1 MPKRSVTSAP
11 REDERPKGTKKDK
24 VPAQLVEELDDDFD
38 DFSTTPQEATTTAKP
53 PAKRPVPDSDSDDD
67 YKPATFDV
75 KKVTEPT
82 STMPQTKEKKEA
94 LNICIPEGKILACP
108 VGTKVVTSG
117 MVVGVSVKEND
128 KGPCTFRVNALVT
141 NISPNAGKDVVRTE
155 QAAVGAL
162 VLAKEEKV
170 STTTDQQVYA
180 KLIAT
185 DVPPTFKPYAGVLQ
199 VTLSNLK
206 GDRGVRETLAKEV
219 RPGATVQFTEL
230 KLTTYNSVYAT
241 CDDFKV
247 ISKPSKEA
255 PREGVTQAVDAVR
268 TLGAPLLAGCGFNC
282 SAFREAEAPTPEC
295 AVDFNKVKEQLAS
308 IKASFVSCLASYLP
322 KYQPPPH
329 PLLFNPV
336 DSFHVPPP
344 LSFYM
349 TKMEHPKEPE
359 QGLLLHSAQHA
370 VILGKQGRLDELVS
384 TYNGKPIVAAEVTG
398 FRVSSSKFSGDCYE
412 VQTKLHF
419 VPDLTA
425 LPTKPK
431 NVLAL
436 DGPTLIVPLPYF
448 AAPFGVDERAT
459 LDLLGK
465 YVIPFANMIAV
476 PDKAKMDE
484 EMRCFKG
491 RVDCCQLTIDVHST
505 LRNVGFKLSAKAVK
519 KIYGDSES
527 STPAVGV
534 GESLVDAHKAANM
547 ANKEPDEDPGHWPKV
562 STLQDGGVVSL
573 RATAVLFEDATLEFY
588 GVVPKMAVLSQGPG
602 MLRCGTDTKVGNA
615 AFLKVFNGEPVLA
628 LDAVKKGSAAI
639 FAVRVAPKK
648 ETVAAGS
655 STSA

>member
-1 MPKRSVTSAP
+1 MPKRSV
-11 REDERPKGTKKDK
+11 DEQRPKGTKKGK
-24 VPAQLVEELDDDFD
+24 VQVVEDLAASDDDMFP
-38 DFSTTPQEATTTAKP
+38 SANEATTTAKP
-53 PAKRPVPDSDSDDD
+53 PAPGSESDSDDD
-67 YKPATFDV
+67 YKPATFDGRAA
-75 KKVTEPT
+75 EAT
-82 STMPQTKEKKEA
+82 SAAGTVLDKPQKEKNKEA
-94 LNICIPEGKILACP
+94 LAIRVPEGKILACP

-117 MVVGVSVKEND
+117 MVVGVSVKAND
-128 KGPCTFRVNALVT
+128 KGPCTLRVNVLVT

-268 TLGAPLLAGCGFNC
+268 TMGAPLLAGCGFNC
-282 SAFREAEAPTPEC
+282 SGLREAEAPTPEC

-308 IKASFVSCLASYLP
+308 IKAPFASCLASYLP
-322 KYQPPPH
+322 KYQPPSD
-329 PLLFNPV
+329 LLLLNHA

-349 TKMEHPKEPE
+349 TKMENPKEPE

-398 FRVSSSKFSGDCYE
+398 FRVMPSKFSGDCYE

-476 PDKAKMDE
+476 PDKVKMDE
-484 EMRCFKG
+484 ETRSFKG

-547 ANKEPDEDPGHWPKV
+547 ANKEEDPGHWPKV

-588 GVVPKMAVLSQGPG
+588 GVVPKMVDLSQGPG

-655 STSA
+655 TSSA